1 MAESFID
8 VPFTS
13 DAATLREQAKQ
24 RLRDQWENWTDN
36 DADLE
41 NVQIEAIAPM
51 AQNATE
57 TAAQVPRAV
66 FSSIVQLHGVVP
78 IPGTPATTTV
88 TFIFTDAAVN
98 TVPAGFEVQIDGV
111 AFTTDD
117 DATGTGSVAGVHVT
131 ASVVGEIGNDLPGD
145 VVAPGGG
152 LSFLSDIT
160 VDAPTA
166 DGTDPETEDDH
177 RDRGSRALELQ
188 AKTLVTA
195 RDYEVEATDTPGVG
209 RAAAISDPATRTMIV
224 YAADDNG
231 ATLSAGKKTELLD
244 NYAERRL
251 SNWTVSIGDPTHTPV
266 HVDYAVTTEPGF
278 DRDEVRGRIDERLAE
293 VLDPSVF
300 GRPRGFGD
308 SGPSRGWV
316 VDTKVRQNKL
326 IAELGELPGVDR
338 VDDLTITGDAGSSD
352 AAGNWTLPGT
362 APLPQP
368 GTFTGTVS

>member
-1 MAESFID
+1 MADSFID
-8 VPFTS
+8 VPFTT
-13 DAATLREQAKQ
+13 DAATLRENAKQ
-24 RLRDQWENWTDN
+24 RLRDQWEDWKGN
-36 DADLE
+36 DGDLE
-41 NVQIEAIAPM
+41 VVQIEAIAPM

-57 TAAQVPRAV
+57 TAAQVPPAV
-66 FSSIVQLHGVVP
+66 FSSILQLHGVAP

-88 TFIFTDAAVN
+88 TFVFTDAGEY

-117 DATGTGSVAGVHVT
+117 DATGTSSVAGVPVT
-131 ASVVGEIGNDLPGD
+131 AAVVGEIGSDLPGD

-166 DGTDPETEDDH
+166 NGTDPESEDDH
-177 RDRGSRALELQ
+177 RNRGSRALELQ
-188 AKTLVTA
+188 GKTLVTA
-195 RDYEVEATDTPGVG
+195 RDYELEARDTPGVG
-209 RAAAISDPATRTMIV
+209 RAAAVSDPATRTMVV
-224 YAADDNG
+224 YAADDSG
-231 ATLSAGKKTELLD
+231 ATLSTDKKNEVLD
-244 NYAERRL
+244 KYAPLRL

-266 HVDYAVTTEPGF
+266 HVAYAVTTEPGF
-278 DRDEVRGRIDERLAE
+278 DLAEVRGRIDERLAE
-293 VLDPSVF
+293 ALDPSVF

-308 SGPSRGWV
+308 SGPARGWV
-316 VDTKVRQNKL
+316 IDTKVRRNKL

-338 VDDLTITGDAGSSD
+338 VDDLTVTGDAGSTD
-352 AAGNWTLPGT
+352 GTGNWTLPGT